1 MLQVLGV
8 LLASV
13 CLGSSGE
20 VLRGQTTQDSG
31 AEHRRLQQLSTDSQ
45 TQIAVV
51 VVFAGI
57 CCIISVACSCLTD
70 CREESEKKKAAE
82 EAENAARKLAQKAAV
97 QDVAEAVWEADFF
110 GPHDPGQRTEILT
123 QRLLGTGAD
132 FSQRDASDQAKRLL
146 AKHSHEAAWICWWF
160 YMILIFPLTFI
171 GQCICFPPMLLC
183 SFLIPTQCWFS
194 IGLSTAHIRLGSD
207 VFLSRA
213 LNSHLKPRLEWACG
227 ICFPRSLR
235 AWPEGAR
242 DQKTQPSTT
251 PFFFV

>member
-1 MLQVLGV
+1 MCRMLQVLGV

-146 AKHSHEAAWICWWF
+146 AKHSHEAAWICW
-160 YMILIFPLTFI
+160 
-171 GQCICFPPMLLC
+171 
-183 SFLIPTQCWFS
+183 
-194 IGLSTAHIRLGSD
+194 
-207 VFLSRA
+207 
-213 LNSHLKPRLEWACG
+213 
-227 ICFPRSLR
+227 
-235 AWPEGAR
+235 
-242 DQKTQPSTT
+242 
-251 PFFFV
+251 

>member
-31 AEHRRLQQLSTDSQ
+31 AEHRRLYSTDEQVS
-45 TQIAVV
+45 VV
-51 VVFAGI
+51 VVI
-57 CCIISVACSCLTD
+57 MSIVYIIYCVCSSFCSSLKH
-70 CREESEKKKAAE
+70 CMEEDEKEKAAE
-82 EAENAARKLAQKAAV
+82 EAENAARKLAQEAAV
-97 QDVAEAVWEADFF
+97 QDVAEAMREADFF

-123 QRLLGTGAD
+123 QRLLGTGAG

-194 IGLSTAHIRLGSD
+194 IGPSTAHIRLGSD
-207 VFLSRA
+207 VFWSRA

-251 PFFFV
+251 PGFFL